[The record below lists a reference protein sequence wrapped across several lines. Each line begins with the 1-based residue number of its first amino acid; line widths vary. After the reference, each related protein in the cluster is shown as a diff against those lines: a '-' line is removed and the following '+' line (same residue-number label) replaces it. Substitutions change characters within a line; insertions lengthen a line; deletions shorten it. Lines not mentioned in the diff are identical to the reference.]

1 MWMRILLVTTK
12 RIKGIQLLGPELL
25 ILFLLAERQRDLN
38 KYCAELLSLPRYLAE
53 SSLVQNQLFGIHEG
67 DIETDQCLLPTE
79 EENESIQAPQ
89 PQSATTTTA
98 AATPTTTVSSST
110 STPRPAASTG
120 TVKLKIAHKDDIFA
134 IKVPADSTLE
144 QLHEKVKDRLGF
156 PVSLRYKDDTSG
168 QSLPLETETDMEDA
182 FASAIKLGK
191 LTVYAERI

>member
-1 MWMRILLVTTK
+1 M
-12 RIKGIQLLGPELL
+12 L
-25 ILFLLAERQRDLN
+25 ISFVIAERQRDLN

-53 SSLVQNQLFGIHEG
+53 SSLVQSQLFGIHEG

-79 EENESIQAPQ
+79 DDNGSTQAPPPQ
-89 PQSATTTTA
+89 PPTSTSTASA
-98 AATPTTTVSSST
+98 AAVAPSTTVSSST
-110 STPRPAASTG
+110 STPRAATSTG